1 MSNKPLNDTTPD
13 LPVLPAEPTCPP
25 LLEVEVGGRTH
36 PGLVRENNEDNFH
49 VVRFGRYLRTVL
61 SSLSVGQA
69 PQEES
74 PPGYG
79 FAVADGMGGH
89 SAGEVASRMAIV
101 ALVEV
106 ALQTPDWILG
116 REDESLE
123 RVMERTAQRFQ
134 QVDEAIRDRAQSQPG
149 LRTMGTT
156 LSVALSLFDALI
168 VAYVGDSR
176 TYLFRGGQLHRLT
189 RDHTLGEQL
198 GARYPSASNKLR
210 HVLTRYVGG
219 WEPACEPDV
228 ARYRLADGDRLLIST
243 DGLTNMVDDASIAR
257 ELGREESSDEVCRA
271 LVKKALEGGG
281 RDNITVVVATYR
293 RSQPRGAVSQS
304 ATPA

>member
-1 MSNKPLNDTTPD
+1 MSDNLLDDTNPD
-13 LPVLPAEPTCPP
+13 IPVLSAHPSSPP
-25 LLEVEVGGRTH
+25 LLEADVGGRTH

-49 VVRFGRYLRTVL
+49 IVRFGRYLQTVL
-61 SSLSVGQA
+61 SSLPAGQA
-69 PQEES
+69 PEEDA

-89 SAGEVASRMAIV
+89 AAGEIASRMALTV
-101 ALVEV
+101 LVES

-116 REDESLE
+116 RDDDLLAQ
-123 RVMERTAQRFQ
+123 VMERTARRFQ
-134 QVDEAIRDRAQSQPG
+134 QVDAAIRERSGSGQG
-149 LRTMGTT
+149 LRSMGTT
-156 LSVALSLFDALI
+156 LSVALSLSDALI
-168 VAYVGDSR
+168 VAHAGDSR
-176 TYLFRGGQLHRLT
+176 AYLFRGGELRPLT

-198 GARYPSASNKLR
+198 GDRYPAASSKLR

-219 WEPACEPDV
+219 WEPSFEPEV
-228 ARYRLADGDRLLIST
+228 AQYRLADGDRLLLCT

-257 ELGREESSDEVCRA
+257 ELGRAESSDEVCRA

-293 RSQPRGAVSQS
+293 RSAARG
-304 ATPA
+304 TRLHPAPA